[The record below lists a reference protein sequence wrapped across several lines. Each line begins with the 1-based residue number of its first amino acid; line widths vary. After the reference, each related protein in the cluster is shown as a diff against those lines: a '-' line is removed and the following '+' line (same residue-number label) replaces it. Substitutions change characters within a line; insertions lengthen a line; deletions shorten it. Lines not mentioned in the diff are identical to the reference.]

1 MTTAISTSSQRR
13 RERSARAHAVG
24 HRRWRGWVLLAA
36 VVIAGAGLMLVAN
49 ARTTG
54 GGTAGAAPPFT
65 LPSTD
70 GRTVSLADY
79 RGREVL
85 LYFNEGV
92 GCDICFGQLVEIER
106 SGVFRDA
113 DLTVLPVVVNDL
125 ESTQQQLDR
134 FGITTP
140 FLVDPAKDVSRAYD
154 TLGRGHHADLPGH
167 SFVLIDGDGAIAW
180 RGDYPTMWVE
190 PVALAAQV
198 EAAR

>member
-1 MTTAISTSSQRR
+1 MTTAISTSTRRR
-13 RERSARAHAVG
+13 RERSRSRGG
-24 HRRWRGWVLLAA
+24 HLRRGRGWVVFAA
-36 VVIAGAGLMLVAN
+36 VVVAGAGLMLVAN

-54 GGTAGAAPPFT
+54 GGTTGAAPAFT

-70 GRTVSLADY
+70 GRIVSLADY
-79 RGREVL
+79 RGRDVL

-190 PVALAAQV
+190 PAALAAQV